1 MIKEA
6 KLSDK
11 CQITI
16 PKQVRD
22 ILSIDKGDTV
32 LFYFEND
39 EIKLTGSKNAN
50 LKLNNKNKVAKIKN
64 GGKENN
70 G

>member
-50 LKLNNKNKVAKIKN
+50 LKLNNIKKVAKIKN
-64 GGKENN
+64 GGKE
-70 G
+70 